1 MRIGVVFPQTESN
14 DDPGAIRNFAQAAE
28 QLGYSHILVYD
39 HILGANPER
48 PDKLVGPYTYEDPFL
63 EPFVLFAFMA
73 SATTTIEFTTGI
85 LILPQRQTALVAKQA
100 ATLDLLSGGRLRLGV
115 GIGWNHVEYQA
126 LGEDFHTR
134 GRRIEEQIGLLRRLW
149 SEPLVKFDGR
159 WDQIP
164 DAGINPRPAQKN
176 IPIWFGGHHD
186 NVLRRLANIGD
197 GWMPNYRK
205 AADAVPVIRKLK
217 SYLNDEGRDWSEIGL
232 ESRLWYGHKDLQKW
246 NRTMDEW
253 RELGATHLTLNTMQ
267 SDLSGIGEHID
278 AMKEFANAVG
288 L

>member
-1 MRIGVVFPQTESN
+1 MKIGIVFPQTEFKEGPEAVR
-14 DDPGAIRNFAQAAE
+14 DYAQAAE
-28 QLGYSHILVYD
+28 QLGYNHVLVYD

-48 PDKLVGPYTYEDPFL
+48 SDRLAGPYTHEDPFL
-63 EPFVLFAFMA
+63 EPFVLFAYMA
-73 SATTTIEFTTGI
+73 SVTKTIEFTTGI
-85 LILPQRQTALVAKQA
+85 LILPQRQTVLVAKQA

-134 GRRIEEQIGLLRRLW
+134 GRRIEEQIDLLRRLW
-149 SEPLVKFDGR
+149 TESLVTFDGR

-164 DAGINPRPAQKN
+164 DAGIKPLPAQKH
-176 IPIWFGGHHD
+176 IPIWLGGHHE
-186 NVLRRLANIGD
+186 NVLRRLAKMGD

-205 AADAVPVIRKLK
+205 AADAEPAVRKLK
-217 SYLNDEGRDWSEIGL
+217 DFLKETGRDWSEIGL
-232 ESRLWYGHKDLQKW
+232 EPRLWYGHKDVQKW
-246 NRTMDEW
+246 NRYMEEW

-267 SDLSGIGEHID
+267 SELSGLSEHLA
-278 AMKEFANAVG
+278 AMEEFANAIG